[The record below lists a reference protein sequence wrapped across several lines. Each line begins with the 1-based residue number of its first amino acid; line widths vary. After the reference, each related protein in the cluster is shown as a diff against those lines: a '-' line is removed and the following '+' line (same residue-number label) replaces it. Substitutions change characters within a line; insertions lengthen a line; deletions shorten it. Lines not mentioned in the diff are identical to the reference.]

1 MLIQV
6 LIFVTALAVLLV
18 AARFF
23 TGSAETI
30 GRWLRMPEFV
40 VGVFIVG
47 IGTSLPELISG
58 ILAVRQQASEI
69 VPGNIIGSGISNLL
83 LVTGLAVAINRK
95 PITLGSTYMFIDLH
109 FLVGA
114 TALFALLAYD
124 GKIMAGEAAFGLITF
139 IIYSIYLIRG
149 GSSETADLNA
159 EPKQPRPAFP
169 VKALLLLLASAAG
182 IFFGADYTI
191 SSISAIAEDLDV
203 PKSIIALTVL
213 SLGTTLPELAVNIS
227 AIRKGKA
234 EMAIGNVLGS
244 CIFNLLVIPAVA
256 SAFGTIDVPAA
267 LLRFSLPV
275 MAGAALFF
283 YLLAQDK
290 KISPWEGL
298 LFVVLYALV
307 ILKIAGIS

>member
-1 MLIQV
+1 MLIQI
-6 LIFVTALAVLLV
+6 LIFVAALTVLLV

-58 ILAVRQQASEI
+58 ILAVRQHASEI

-83 LVTGLAVAINRK
+83 LVTGLAVAISRK

-109 FLVGA
+109 FLLGA
-114 TALFALLAYD
+114 TALFILLAFD
-124 GKIMAGEAAFGLITF
+124 GKIEPGEALFGLITF
-139 IIYSIYLIRG
+139 IVYSFYLIRG
-149 GSSETADLNA
+149 GSNETGDKPAADA
-159 EPKQPRPAFP
+159 QPRQSFP
-169 VKALLLLLASAAG
+169 IKALLILLASAAG

-191 SSISAIAEDLDV
+191 SSISNIAEALDV

-213 SLGTTLPELAVNIS
+213 SVGTTLPELAVNIS

-234 EMAIGNVLGS
+234 EMAIGNILGS
-244 CIFNLLVIPAVA
+244 CIFNLLVIPSVA
-256 SAFGTIDVPAA
+256 SCFGTIDVPAA

-283 YLLAQDK
+283 YLLSQDK

-307 ILKIAGIS
+307 ILKIAAII